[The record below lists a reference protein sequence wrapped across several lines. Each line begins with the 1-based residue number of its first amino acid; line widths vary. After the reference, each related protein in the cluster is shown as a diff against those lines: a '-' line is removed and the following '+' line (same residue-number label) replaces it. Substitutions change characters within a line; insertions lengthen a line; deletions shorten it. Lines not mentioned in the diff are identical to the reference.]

1 MKKPYWF
8 KSSYIRFKMTKVL
21 FTVISVFQKQD
32 VARGKVLITSFGG
45 LGDIIVRQKLI
56 DLIAEKY
63 GKENIKVLVK
73 NNPEIVTIMGY
84 EVIYFDRNSIKNIFK
99 LVKFYKKILKY
110 KFETLYLLESMGCT
124 ELFFLKNYKF
134 KKIIGYECEIL
145 KNWNGKYEKILIPTK
160 NEKALDVV
168 YEFASKIDKDIKKE
182 SLIPD
187 LKVAKR
193 EDDYISVGVGAS
205 GKFKVS
211 SPKKLG
217 EFLNYIKHTNPE
229 MKFHLLGNGEN
240 EEKYADEL
248 KRIVDL
254 VGKISL
260 NDVIKEIA
268 NSKMYIGFDSGLY
281 NLAYS
286 LNKKII
292 VIVSRK
298 ESKIFHHDSNNIKL
312 VMRNEGTY
320 NSEHINDPV
329 YNNNEMNEIYLET
342 FSKAYESF

>member
-1 MKKPYWF
+1 MKKPYWL

-32 VARGKVLITSFGG
+32 IDKGKVLITSFGG

-56 DLIAEKY
+56 DLIAEKC

-73 NNPEIVTIMGY
+73 NNPEIITIMGY
-84 EVIYFDRNSIKNIFK
+84 EAIYFDRNSIKNIFK

-110 KFETLYLLESMGCT
+110 NFEILYLLESMGCA

-168 YEFASKIDKDIKKE
+168 YEFASKIDEDIEKE

-187 LKVAKR
+187 LKVIRR
-193 EDDYISVGVGAS
+193 EDDYISIGVGAS

-217 EFLNYIKHTNPE
+217 EFLNY
-229 MKFHLLGNGEN
+229 
-240 EEKYADEL
+240 
-248 KRIVDL
+248 
-254 VGKISL
+254 L
-260 NDVIKEIA
+260 N
-268 NSKMYIGFDSGLY
+268 Y
-281 NLAYS
+281 N
-286 LNKKII
+286 
-292 VIVSRK
+292 
-298 ESKIFHHDSNNIKL
+298 
-312 VMRNEGTY
+312 
-320 NSEHINDPV
+320 INC
-329 YNNNEMNEIYLET
+329 T
-342 FSKAYESF
+342 T